1 MKSSSLP
8 GKKAISNRLSFSFQ
22 TITNRPL
29 YITIRL
35 SNGQTQEFRILSYKT
50 RQAYTDDTFRFNP
63 KHYPDA
69 EVIDMR

>member
-8 GKKAISNRLSFSFQ
+8 GKN
-22 TITNRPL
+22 
-29 YITIRL
+29 
-35 SNGQTQEFRILSYKT
+35 QEFRILSYKT